1 MGSTPIRDALG
12 QLLEATKA
20 FDDWRLRSRQT
31 IADYTRLR
39 EVKRLARQAM
49 TSADAQACNDSL
61 EFIAMN
67 NRLVSLLRQWCDSLE
82 DPMNLTTVRQMQ
94 LRAAT
99 EELIGL
105 YDGTFAGGPNAEGNY
120 DPPV

>member
-20 FDDWRLRSRQT
+20 FDDWRSRQT

-49 TSADAQACNDSL
+49 TSADAQACNDAL

-82 DPMNLTTVRQMQ
+82 DPMNLSTVRQME
-94 LRAAT
+94 LREAT
-99 EELIGL
+99 EELIGPF
-105 YDGTFAGGPNAEGNY
+105 DGTFAGGPNAKGDY
-120 DPPV
+120 DVEA